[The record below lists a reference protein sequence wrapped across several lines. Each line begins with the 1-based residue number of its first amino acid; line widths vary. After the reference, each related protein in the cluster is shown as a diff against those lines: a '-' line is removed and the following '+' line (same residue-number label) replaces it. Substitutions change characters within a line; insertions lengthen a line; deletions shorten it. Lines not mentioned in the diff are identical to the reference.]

1 MSTIP
6 ATSAASSSSTTT
18 TSTSS
23 NTNLTSTQFLEL
35 LTTQLQNQ
43 NPLNPTDPNQF
54 TQQMVEYGSLSQQID
69 TNSKLDKLSSTMSS
83 ILTQVQLLASG
94 QTATA

>member
-6 ATSAASSSSTTT
+6 ATSAASSGSTTST
-18 TSTSS
+18 TSS

-69 TNSKLDKLSSTMSS
+69 TNAKLDTLSSTMSS

-94 QTATA
+94 QTAKA